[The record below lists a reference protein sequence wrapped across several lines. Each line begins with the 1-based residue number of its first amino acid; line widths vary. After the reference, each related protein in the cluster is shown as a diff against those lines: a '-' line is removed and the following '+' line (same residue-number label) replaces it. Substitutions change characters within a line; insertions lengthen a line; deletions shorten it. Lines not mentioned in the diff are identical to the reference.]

1 MAFMLTYWRTN
12 EERYWVMLIPWLA
25 LLGAWAL
32 WSGYDRL
39 AAIGDRRWAPLGLIL
54 VAVAMSNV
62 MGFSRADIAN
72 KVRNEPTIWAPDL
85 AAYAWVTEHTAAGAA
100 LMTRIP
106 WQANWHTSRPTLMIP
121 NTDSR
126 DLLLQIARRYG
137 AKYLLLEN
145 QQRVK
150 GDAGRLLAPLLNQGN
165 QVGDTIDGFELVYA
179 SPTADFRAFVYRIPG
194 N

>member
-39 AAIGDRRWAPLGLIL
+39 AAISDRRWAPLGLIL

-85 AAYAWVTEHTAAGAA
+85 AAYDWVRANTATGAA

-106 WQANWHTSRPTLMIP
+106 WQANWHTGRPTLMIP
-121 NTDSR
+121 NTASR
-126 DLLLQIARRYG
+126 DLLLQIAHRYG
-137 AKYLLLEN
+137 AQYLVLEN

-150 GDAGRLLAPLLNQGN
+150 GDAGRLLAALLDHSK
-165 QVGDTIDGFELVYA
+165 QVGDVVDGFELVYA
-179 SPTADFRAFVYRIPG
+179 SPTADFRAFVYRVPE